1 MTLKDC
7 TSPAM
12 ETLRDYKLASYVAK
26 FEEFETEKEIIE
38 EILSRSSASAL
49 MAYQTDTCTY
59 EEFCD
64 FTTQLEQFCSI
75 YGFDFDEYC
84 YGIDAANEQ
93 RGAYR

>member
-12 ETLRDYKLASYVAK
+12 ETLRNYKLASYIAK
-26 FEEFETEKEIIE
+26 FEEFETEEEIVG

-49 MAYQTDTCTY
+49 MAYQAETCTY

-64 FTTQLEQFCSI
+64 FTTQLEQFCTT
-75 YGFDFDEYC
+75 YGYDFNEYC
-84 YGIDAANEQ
+84 YGIDAIKEQ